1 MLLGALRF
9 HHVMPILKLN
19 KNRNL
24 CDLAKANE
32 LRAKEKEKEKTVK
45 ELDQALVN
53 LERPKKNLK
62 F

>member
-1 MLLGALRF
+1 M
-9 HHVMPILKLN
+9 MPILKLN